1 MVPIPSQR
9 YARTFGINRPGVIR
23 KGDTEGW
30 DPYVSE
36 EMLPSV
42 SLKILTA

>member
-1 MVPIPSQR
+1 MQGLLESTDPC
-9 YARTFGINRPGVIR
+9 
-23 KGDTEGW
+23 DTEGW